1 MKNLKSL
8 FKRSRT
14 DKINP
19 KCAIELLSCLLP
31 SSNCIAGQSLARHY
45 ISGALF
51 RSHWVV
57 GSLDLI
63 GSPSGFTR
71 TVGEGVKDFV
81 ALPYQGIFQGP
92 WSFFSGLTNGS
103 SSLVKHISAGMN
115 ILKRA
120 LVAIFEFFG
129 SVALNDL
136 GTPLS

>member
-1 MKNLKSL
+1 MANVIYNNN
-8 FKRSRT
+8 FH
-14 DKINP
+14 
-19 KCAIELLSCLLP
+19 
-31 SSNCIAGQSLARHY
+31 NCFVGQSLARHY

-103 SSLVKHISAGMN
+103 SSLVKHISAG
-115 ILKRA
+115 KRYLLIVLISSS
-120 LVAIFEFFG
+120 LVF
-129 SVALNDL
+129 VMHRKCC
-136 GTPLS
+136 

>member
-1 MKNLKSL
+1 MLWLIRYNNNNSFRNYIL
-8 FKRSRT
+8 
-14 DKINP
+14 
-19 KCAIELLSCLLP
+19 
-31 SSNCIAGQSLARHY
+31 GQSLARHY

-81 ALPYQGIFQGP
+81 ALPYHGIFQGP

-103 SSLVKHISAGMN
+103 SSLVKHISAGSKMV
-115 ILKRA
+115 I
-120 LVAIFEFFG
+120 
-129 SVALNDL
+129 
-136 GTPLS
+136 